1 MLTLAQS
8 YNSGY
13 WRRID
18 NRSGELRREE
28 FSHCCI
34 HESFDREKSGRTLWY
49 NFRRTI
55 TLKLFCERRRTNRKC
70 KRNSEKL
77 FKKVISCFSSVLFL
91 VLSVPDG
98 TLGLKWYRAR
108 RAIISSA
115 SSIFRQR
122 PFLLSCWPKGW
133 RKEITSWGERSNIG
147 KTFLVEKNHHN
158 FPDVS
163 EKAGRERVWKIDG
176 ARHNILVRFCY

>member
-13 WRRID
+13 WRRIA
-18 NRSGELRREE
+18 NCSGELRHEE

-49 NFRRTI
+49 NFCRTI

-70 KRNSEKL
+70 KRKSEKL

-108 RAIISSA
+108 RAIMAGAKQWFLRLLYFPLAPISL
-115 SSIFRQR
+115 ILLTKGMKKGNYIVGRNRQ
-122 PFLLSCWPKGW
+122 
-133 RKEITSWGERSNIG
+133 N
-147 KTFLVEKNHHN
+147 
-158 FPDVS
+158 
-163 EKAGRERVWKIDG
+163 RE
-176 ARHNILVRFCY
+176 NSFC